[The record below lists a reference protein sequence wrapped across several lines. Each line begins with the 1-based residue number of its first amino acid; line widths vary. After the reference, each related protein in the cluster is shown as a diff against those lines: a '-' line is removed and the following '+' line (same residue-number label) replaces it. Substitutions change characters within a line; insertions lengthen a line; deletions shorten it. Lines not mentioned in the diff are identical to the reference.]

1 MSETQ
6 INNNILEK
14 RKQYYLNNR
23 DKILQRNKQYYYD
36 NKEERQRYNNEYWAL
51 NGHKYVEKRSKDD
64 EFKSKQSEYYRNY
77 RQRPKYI
84 YQDNFFKPTSL
95 NDFIVRFD

>member
-1 MSETQ
+1 MDIKQ
-6 INNNILEK
+6 K
-14 RKQYYLNNR
+14 QKQYYIDNQESIKQKN
-23 DKILQRNKQYYYD
+23 LQHYYN
-36 NKEERQRYNNEYWAL
+36 NKEERQRYNKEYWAL